1 MAKSMEAIARDLTAA
16 EARLCDP
23 APVPHSAPA
32 TITEARREFLV
43 GEPNACIHWGQVT
56 LTATPERDGVDRRFV
71 LSGPSGR
78 HTLLVIATDAARL
91 DAHWRGFCA
100 DQRNFPI
107 NEAAWKLPDMGE

>member
-1 MAKSMEAIARDLTAA
+1 MEAIARDLTAA